1 MSWWKRSRCENASE
15 TSGTDAR
22 NDNRRESSRHRFCLF
37 WALLLL
43 PPFIGMVDLL
53 GVATHLRFL
62 LFPPLVA
69 MGYALFADPYGKQ
82 TGLRDSVLG
91 PVVGALVG
99 VMAITWLPAGP
110 VRVMIVTAAGILA
123 LRLLRIDLSPA
134 LAVALLTLLVGARGF
149 TYLLCIAVSS
159 LALTG
164 LFRLWRRFVY
174 LRVFGSPP
182 SDSPLPH
189 A

>member
-1 MSWWKRSRCENASE
+1 MFWRRRSLHEDTQETAGTSAHDHGKNA
-15 TSGTDAR
+15 AR
-22 NDNRRESSRHRFCLF
+22 RRWFCLL

-43 PPFIGMVDLL
+43 PPFIGAVDLL
-53 GVATHLRFL
+53 GAATHLQFL

-69 MGYALFADPYGKQ
+69 IGYTLFVDPYGQ
-82 TGLRDSVLG
+82 HTSLRDSVLG

-123 LRLLRIDLSPA
+123 LRLLQIGLSPA
-134 LAVALLTLLVGARGF
+134 LAVALLTLLVGASGP
-149 TYLLCIAVSS
+149 TYLLSIAASS

-164 LFRLWRRFVY
+164 LFRLWRRFIY
-174 LRVFGSPP
+174 ARVFGPP
-182 SDSPLPH
+182 STDPPRSR